1 MAHVRIRA
9 GDSEVEI
16 DSRDFYVDNETV
28 HSVMKGLSKCL
39 PSRRVLERS
48 AGGGSSSNSAGTR
61 AGAPRHEDPV
71 PVQQQQQR
79 VQDYS
84 GHADTS
90 VLGHIR
96 DAEIFEPEFSDCDN
110 SDGPLIA
117 GAPDPGPRPLRDEL
131 QELLEGHGFF
141 DSPRTASD
149 AVQRLRQN
157 GCSASSL
164 AVSKI
169 LVEMSI
175 DKKVRR
181 HSSKG
186 SASTYVSTSP
196 PLASEPEPGCD
207 DPCTDGR
214 PESLVA
220 VTATV

>member
-39 PSRRVLERS
+39 PPRRVPGRS
-48 AGGGSSSNSAGTR
+48 AGGGNSAGTR
-61 AGAPRHEDPV
+61 AGAPRREDPV
-71 PVQQQQQR
+71 AVQQQQQQQR

-84 GHADTS
+84 GHPDTS

-110 SDGPLIA
+110 SGGPLIA

-131 QELLEGHGFF
+131 LELLEGHGFF

-149 AVQRLRQN
+149 AVQRLRQS

-175 DKKVRR
+175 GKKVRR

-186 SASTYVSTSP
+186 SAGTYVSASP
-196 PLASEPEPGCD
+196 PLASAPEPGCD
-207 DPCTDGR
+207 GPCTDGR

-220 VTATV
+220 VTAAV